1 MTGRRHAGRP
11 GSWNRFVRQAGSWN
25 RFVRRADETVPG
37 VGGCG
42 EAGQIGGVEAVIFG
56 LLIFVVGTLIV
67 ANAWGVIDAKLA
79 TSAAAREAA
88 RTYVEAPA
96 GSDAFALADQAA
108 RDAIAGQ
115 GRNPAK
121 AHLAPLPPPA
131 RCERIV
137 AEVTYPVPLISLP
150 WVGHAGT
157 GFTVH
162 GRHSEVVDPYRSGL
176 PGEAT
181 CG

>member
-1 MTGRRHAGRP
+1 MTLPHRP
-11 GSWNRFVRQAGSWN
+11 
-25 RFVRRADETVPG
+25 D
-37 VGGCG
+37 
-42 EAGQIGGVEAVIFG
+42 EAGQIGGIEAVIFG

-96 GSDAFALADQAA
+96 GSDAFALADAAA

-115 GRNPAK
+115 GRDPLK
-121 AHLAPLPPPA
+121 MSLAPLPAPA
-131 RCERIV
+131 RCQRIL
-137 AEVTYPVPLISLP
+137 ADVTYPVPLISLP

-176 PGEAT
+176 PGEAS
-181 CG
+181 CA